1 MIEKWQTILGLRS
14 WNIKTSG
21 VHIDQIDYN
30 GEDYFIAIERN
41 FKEKEATIYHDI
53 ELDEQSIVHELL
65 HIVYPEQEED
75 ETFAEYELSI
85 DLLSKIRIQNE
96 RRK

>member
-1 MIEKWQTILGLRS
+1 MIEKWQGILGLRS

-21 VHIDQIDYN
+21 VHVDQIDYN
-30 GEDYFIAIERN
+30 GEDYFIAIERD

-53 ELDEQSIVHELL
+53 ELCEHSIVHELL
-65 HIVYPEQEED
+65 HIVHPEQEED
-75 ETFAEYELSI
+75 ETFAEYEAAI
-85 DLLSKIRIQNE
+85 DLLSKIKIQNE

>member
-1 MIEKWQTILGLRS
+1 MLEKWQTILGLQS

-21 VHIDQIDYN
+21 VHVDQIDYN
-30 GEDYFIAIERN
+30 GENYFIAIERN
-41 FKEKEATIYHDI
+41 FIEKEATIYHDI
-53 ELDEQSIVHELL
+53 ELDEESIVHELL

-75 ETFAEYELSI
+75 ETFAEYESVI
-85 DLLSKIRIQNE
+85 DLLSKIKIQNE

>member
-1 MIEKWQTILGLRS
+1 MIEKWQAILGLRS

-41 FKEKEATIYHDI
+41 FKEKEATIFHDI
-53 ELDEQSIVHELL
+53 KLCEHSIVHELL
-65 HIVYPEQEED
+65 HIVYPEPEED
-75 ETFAEYELSI
+75 ESFAEYESAI
-85 DLLSKIRIQNE
+85 DLLSKIKIQNE

>member
-1 MIEKWQTILGLRS
+1 MLEKWQTILGLQS

-30 GEDYFIAIERN
+30 GEDYFIAIERD

-53 ELDEQSIVHELL
+53 ELDEESIVHELL

-75 ETFAEYELSI
+75 ETFAEYESVI
-85 DLLSKIRIQNE
+85 DLLSKIKIQNE